1 MFFDPLS
8 TPCSLMFAISQN
20 KKRYKKP
27 PEVKTS
33 ARPLYLLSFL
43 DNYTYNIRFVKYYS
57 MLSM

>member
-1 MFFDPLS
+1 
-8 TPCSLMFAISQN
+8 MFAISQN